1 MNGRLSD
8 MKKTK
13 ISGIIGIALILSAVL
28 LIALTAFFGV
38 FDANRKVN
46 EFVDTLPGN
55 KENIET
61 PLPDEP
67 ETTLPDTP
75 DTPVTPDVTPS
86 EPPTVAEAAKA
97 ISQRLPSTVSNAG
110 TYGFPNNCWTSY
122 NKDSDGNPVI
132 KDDSYDIPSD
142 VREDFNNEL
151 KELSD
156 EEIDIDIRMV
166 SAEEFEKC
174 EQADRYD
181 IPTGEDFAVL
191 GFMLKD

>member
-1 MNGRLSD
+1 MKIRLGRLRELTANLYP
-8 MKKTK
+8 MQKKTFPVK
-13 ISGIIGIALILSAVL
+13 ISYAIM
-28 LIALTAFFGV
+28 
-38 FDANRKVN
+38 R
-46 EFVDTLPGN
+46 
-55 KENIET
+55 NIEA
-61 PLPDEP
+61 LEKEFSSFEKQRIELC
-67 ETTLPDTP
+67 ETY
-75 DTPVTPDVTPS
+75 
-86 EPPTVAEAAKA
+86 A
-97 ISQRLPSTVSNAG
+97 
-110 TYGFPNNCWTSY
+110 

-132 KDDSYDIPSD
+132 KDGAYDIPSD

-191 GFMLKD
+191 GFMIEG

>member
-1 MNGRLSD
+1 MIKLGELRELTANLYP
-8 MKKTK
+8 MQKKTFPVK
-13 ISGIIGIALILSAVL
+13 ISYAIM
-28 LIALTAFFGV
+28 
-38 FDANRKVN
+38 R
-46 EFVDTLPGN
+46 
-55 KENIET
+55 NIEA
-61 PLPDEP
+61 LEKEFSSFEKQRIELC
-67 ETTLPDTP
+67 ETY
-75 DTPVTPDVTPS
+75 
-86 EPPTVAEAAKA
+86 A
-97 ISQRLPSTVSNAG
+97 
-110 TYGFPNNCWTSY
+110 

-132 KDDSYDIPSD
+132 KGGSYDIPSD